1 MASTTTSD
9 STTSPAGLTAQGRL
23 LKTDTLGRVRTS
35 RERRQAILDEF
46 DQSGVSAA
54 QFAKLAGLSY
64 STFAAWVQRRRK
76 PKPEKPKSVT
86 TTTASRRPAL
96 RLVEAVV
103 DRAPGRS
110 SGPAVVLHLPGQV
123 RLEFS
128 TPAQVPLIV
137 ALLQALQPSAVRC

>member
-54 QFAKLAGLSY
+54 QFAKLAGLRY
-64 STFAAWVQRRRK
+64 STFAAWVQRRK
-76 PKPEKPKSVT
+76 PKPEEPKAVT
-86 TTTASRRPAL
+86 KGAASRRPAL

-103 DRAPGRS
+103 DRASGRS
-110 SGPAVVLHLPGQV
+110 SGQAVVLYLPGQA

-128 TPAQVPLIV
+128 TADQIPLV
-137 ALLQALQPSAVRC
+137 AALLQALQPPAARC